1 MFKRDILQELSKWKK
16 KNFRK
21 PLVIR
26 GARQVG
32 KTTAIHLFS
41 KHFDQ
46 YIYLNLEKAEEREI
60 FEQTYPFSDLLTILF
75 IYAGK
80 RRNGGSTLIFIDEVQ
95 NSPKA
100 VALLRYFFEEANDLY
115 VVTAGSLLKSKLD
128 RKISFPV
135 GRVEYMAVH
144 PCSFKEFLYATDQEI
159 LANELEKPEV
169 PSFLHSRLTAL
180 FKKYATIGG
189 MPEILKHYAGGIDIS
204 SLDSVYESLIQSFSD
219 DVEKYATSSTQ
230 VQYIRHIISNAFAEG
245 GTRITFEK
253 FGNSEYRSREMKE
266 AFRALEKTM
275 LIRLVYPTTS
285 VEIPATP
292 ALARKPRLHVLDTG
306 LINHVRGLP
315 GELVFNENISDTHR
329 GIIGEHITGQELL
342 ASKFSIKN
350 ALNFWVRTKKGSS
363 AEIDY
368 VIQHRGQLIPMEVKA
383 GSLGKLRSL
392 HQFMDQS
399 TGKIAVR
406 VYQGQYLVQKAKT
419 IAGKEFFLLNLP
431 FYLVHRVE
439 KELDKLID

>member
-1 MFKRDILQELSKWKK
+1 MFKRDILQELSKWKDK
-16 KNFRK
+16 GFRK

-41 KHFDQ
+41 KQFDQ

-60 FEQTYPFSDLLTILF
+60 FEQTYPFSDLVSNLF

-80 RRNGGSTLIFIDEVQ
+80 RRNGGATLIFIDEIQ

-100 VALLRYFFEEANDLY
+100 IALLRYFYEEANDLY
-115 VVTAGSLLKSKLD
+115 VVTAGSLLESILD

-144 PCSFKEFLYATDQEI
+144 PCSFKEFLYATDQEL
-159 LANELEKPEV
+159 LADELEKPEV

-180 FKKYATIGG
+180 LKKYVSIGG
-189 MPEILKHYAGGIDIS
+189 MPEVLKHYAGGVDIS
-204 SLDSVYESLIQSFSD
+204 SLDLVYDSLIQSFSD
-219 DVEKYATSSTQ
+219 DVEKYAASSAQ
-230 VQYIRHIISNAFAEG
+230 VQYIRHIINNAFAEG

-275 LIRLVYPTTS
+275 LIKLVYPSTS
-285 VEIPATP
+285 LEVPATP
-292 ALARKPRLHVLDTG
+292 ALTKKPRLHVLDTG
-306 LINHVRGLP
+306 LINHVRGLT
-315 GELVFNENISDTHR
+315 GELVFNENIGDAHR
-329 GIIGEHITGQELL
+329 GIIAEHITGQELL
-342 ASKFSIKN
+342 ASKSSISN
-350 ALNFWVRTKKGSS
+350 ELSFWVRNKKESD

-368 VIQHRGQLIPMEVKA
+368 ILQHNSKIIPVEVKS
-383 GSLGKLRSL
+383 GSIGKLRSL
-392 HQFMDQS
+392 HQFMDRAPHN
-399 TGKIAVR
+399 IAVR
-406 VYQGQYLVQKAKT
+406 VYQGEYLVQKAKT
-419 IAGKEFFLLNLP
+419 IAGKEFTLLNLP
-431 FYLVHRVE
+431 FYLVHRIE
-439 KELDKLID
+439 RELDKIMN